1 MRNIIEMFAFRR
13 SHNPLRIHE
22 NRRGTGEIQANTVF
36 SVQQTCEA
44 TKNRPWLIIIP
55 FRINLESFP
64 IQKLFIFVVFS
75 LSYNVEKSIKDCS
88 TGNCPLARDYKT
100 AAPLVNHAT
109 WRYPSR
115 DSCGSTWSNQC
126 HFLSSKTLLTYPI
139 SACVAKCSF
148 SSMKRIK
155 TSLYVIR
162 WQMSAF
168 HPWRFYIVHLTQR
181 CLCW

>member
-1 MRNIIEMFAFRR
+1 MINAK
-13 SHNPLRIHE
+13 HNWNVCL
-22 NRRGTGEIQANTVF
+22 QAIPQSTAYSWKTEGDWGNSSQHSF

-100 AAPLVNHAT
+100 AAPLVNQAT

-126 HFLSSKTLLTYPI
+126 HFLSSKTLLTYPF

-168 HPWRFYIVHLTQR
+168 HPWRFYIVH
-181 CLCW
+181 